1 MTPTDRRGHRL
12 KQAVLAALVA
22 LSLTGGWV
30 ALPADQAAAD
40 GITKASP
47 KLMD

>member
-1 MTPTDRRGHRL
+1 MTRTDPRGHRL
-12 KQAVLAALVA
+12 KRTVLAALVA
-22 LSLTGGWV
+22 LSLTGGWA

-40 GITKASP
+40 GISKASP